1 MILYLLV
8 TCGPTDTHS
17 VLQPP
22 CKGEKSSTSMQS
34 LRSFLIVFSL
44 ELLLRA
50 AFLLKSAFHCF
61 ILLLG
66 IKFSSESES
75 DEWPCKGP
83 GRSRTGIRSLI
94 RLGEERRGEESRCCP
109 QSSWSCCVFIT
120 PLRACCSDL
129 SYDFRYLKKTSHL
142 KGHRELC
149 CGLSKHTGSRLYVGS
164 PLAMHVLG

>member
-1 MILYLLV
+1 
-8 TCGPTDTHS
+8 
-17 VLQPP
+17 
-22 CKGEKSSTSMQS
+22 MQS

-50 AFLLKSAFHCF
+50 VFLLKSAFHCF

-94 RLGEERRGEESRCCP
+94 RLGEERRGEQVLPTVFLELL
-109 QSSWSCCVFIT
+109 CVYHSF
-120 PLRACCSDL
+120 
-129 SYDFRYLKKTSHL
+129 TSL
-142 KGHRELC
+142 L
-149 CGLSKHTGSRLYVGS
+149 
-164 PLAMHVLG
+164 